1 MVDMEVHAETETVL
15 VDLQTIRAIVA
26 MINEICI
33 PKGAFDDDQ
42 LEIAK
47 QIATELEEA
56 VIEATSPTPIA
67 PWDDPDWEED

>member
-1 MVDMEVHAETETVL
+1 MVDMEVHGETETVL

-33 PKGAFDDDQ
+33 PKGAFDDEQ
-42 LEIAK
+42 LAIAK
-47 QIATELEEA
+47 QIATELEEGI
-56 VIEATSPTPIA
+56 VDTTSPIPTA